1 MNYELIAICDHTR
14 GLKMRSLTL
23 PTSLLRD
30 QVEKFLKK
38 GMMSKKKNQHTH
50 VRSLLCFFPM
60 HLDPERIG
68 RNVPANPSA
77 FEQKLASTE
86 VQASTIKK

>member
-38 GMMSKKKNQHTH
+38 GMMSKKKNQDKM
-50 VRSLLCFFPM
+50 SL
-60 HLDPERIG
+60 
-68 RNVPANPSA
+68 
-77 FEQKLASTE
+77 T
-86 VQASTIKK
+86 